1 MSCGPNCLAAFS
13 SPDFFSFSVYFM
25 IRWMLCARSLTAK
38 RHCCEEQL
46 RLNRHAECS
55 SDGSHWGRPGGKK
68 TQGLGGRG
76 GERGRKVVPSVRFN
90 GRANIVRVGG
100 EQTGVRC
107 GPGQHPD
114 EMKKRGEL
122 RCRNVGGAGEGEEL
136 PAFAGRRVSSSRHF
150 KHRGVFQSDLLPPPS
165 PPARVCTAAPS

>member
-1 MSCGPNCLAAFS
+1 M
-13 SPDFFSFSVYFM
+13 
-25 IRWMLCARSLTAK
+25 ARRKENT
-38 RHCCEEQL
+38 RV
-46 RLNRHAECS
+46 
-55 SDGSHWGRPGGKK
+55 
-68 TQGLGGRG
+68 
-76 GERGRKVVPSVRFN
+76 GEGEGGRKVVPSVRFN
-90 GRANIVRVGG
+90 GRANIIRVGG

-122 RCRNVGGAGEGEEL
+122 RCRNVGGGGVGEREEL

-165 PPARVCTAAPS
+165 PPARVHSGSILKASCCSCIPGQWLQEVAFIVEATRGREGR